1 MGLKRTDEFRADAVR
16 IALKSGLTRKQVAS
30 DLGVGLSTLNK
41 WILAHRDTDVVSDKD
56 LDLVRENERL
66 RLENRILKEE
76 REILKLGN
84 TVLREPKAMRF
95 RFIEEHRDAFCA
107 HRMCAVLDVS
117 SRGLRA
123 YRSRP
128 ASQRQRSD
136 MVVLAHIKEQ
146 SRLSLGS
153 YGRPR
158 MTEELKELGLNVGH
172 RRVGRL
178 MRENGIRV
186 ERSKRY
192 KVTTDSNHA
201 FNIAPN
207 LLNRDFRADRPNQK
221 WVGDISYVW
230 TREGWLYLAVI
241 LDLHSRRVIGWAVSN
256 RMKRDLAIR
265 ALKMA
270 VALRQP
276 PKGCIHHTDRGSQY
290 CSHDYQK
297 LLRQHGFQVSMSGKG
312 NCYDN
317 AAVETFFKTIKA
329 ELIWRQSWPTR
340 RAAELAI
347 FEYINGFYNPRRR
360 HSALGWKSPVA
371 FERKVA

>member
-1 MGLKRTDEFRADAVR
+1 
-16 IALKSGLTRKQVAS
+16 
-30 DLGVGLSTLNK
+30 
-41 WILAHRDTDVVSDKD
+41 
-56 LDLVRENERL
+56 
-66 RLENRILKEE
+66 
-76 REILKLGN
+76 
-84 TVLREPKAMRF
+84 MRF
-95 RFIEEHRDAFCA
+95 RFIEEHAGAFETARLCEV
-107 HRMCAVLDVS
+107 MDVS

-123 YRSRP
+123 FRSRP
-128 ASQRQRSD
+128 ASRRQRSD
-136 MVVLAHIKEQ
+136 MVTLAHIKEQ
-146 SRLSLGS
+146 SRLSFGS

-158 MTEELKELGLNVGH
+158 MTEELKEIGLDVGH

-178 MRENGIRV
+178 MRQNGISVVRT
-186 ERSKRY
+186 RKH
-192 KVTTDSNHA
+192 KVTTDSDHK

-207 LLNRDFRADRPNQK
+207 LLDQNFTADEPNQK
-221 WVGDISYVW
+221 WAADISYIW

-265 ALKMA
+265 ALEMA
-270 VALRQP
+270 IAFRAPL
-276 PKGCIHHTDRGSQY
+276 KGCIHHSDRGSQY

-297 LLRQHGFQVSMSGKG
+297 ILRQHGFRVSMSGKG

-329 ELIWRQSWPTR
+329 ELIWQRSWETR
-340 RAAELAI
+340 RQAEMAI

-371 FERKVA
+371 FERKVAGTSTGSGTKARQVHAAFNTNVPEAGKSVNSLQFRKWPLRTLCWLSMTSDPARFNFRRAFVGHHEDPIGVRSRKGLSDL

>member
-1 MGLKRTDEFRADAVR
+1 
-16 IALKSGLTRKQVAS
+16 
-30 DLGVGLSTLNK
+30 
-41 WILAHRDTDVVSDKD
+41 
-56 LDLVRENERL
+56 
-66 RLENRILKEE
+66 
-76 REILKLGN
+76 
-84 TVLREPKAMRF
+84 MRF
-95 RFIEEHRDAFCA
+95 RFVEEQRGVFPIERLCQV
-107 HRMCAVLDVS
+107 MNVS
-117 SRGLRA
+117 ARGLRA
-123 YRSRP
+123 FRSRP
-128 ASQRQRSD
+128 ASRRQRLD

-158 MTEELKELGLNVGH
+158 MTEELKEVGVDVGH
-172 RRVGRL
+172 RRVGRV
-178 MRENGIRV
+178 RQENDPGDRFPDG
-186 ERSKRY
+186 
-192 KVTTDSNHA
+192 TDSDHTL
-201 FNIAPN
+201 NIAPN
-207 LLNRDFRADRPNQK
+207 LLDRDFSAAGPNQK
-221 WVGDISYVW
+221 WAGDISYIW

-256 RMKRDLAIR
+256 RMKRDLATR

-270 VALRQP
+270 IAFRAP

-290 CSHDYQK
+290 CSNDYQK
-297 LLRQHGFQVSMSGKG
+297 ILREHGFRASMSGKG

-329 ELIWRQSWPTR
+329 ELIWRRSWATR
-340 RAAELAI
+340 RQAEMAI